1 MMRNWGV
8 GLIIFGALA
17 VVGLISDPK
26 AEDTKEGMIGAVI
39 FIGGGSLLAYK
50 GQKYIDSMREIAE
63 ESFKQIREKDYIDA
77 LALSKKFQISEIEIR
92 QKITKAQNKKLLPFG
107 VVIK

>member
-8 GLIIFGALA
+8 GLVILGALA

-26 AEDTKEGMIGAVI
+26 AEDTNEGMIGAVI
-39 FIGGGSLLAYK
+39 FLGGGSLLAYK
-50 GQKYIDSMREIAE
+50 GQKYIDSMREISE
-63 ESFKQIREKDYIDA
+63 ESLQQIREKDYIDA

-92 QKITKAQNKKLLPFG
+92 QKITKAQNKKFIPFG
-107 VVIK
+107 VDIK